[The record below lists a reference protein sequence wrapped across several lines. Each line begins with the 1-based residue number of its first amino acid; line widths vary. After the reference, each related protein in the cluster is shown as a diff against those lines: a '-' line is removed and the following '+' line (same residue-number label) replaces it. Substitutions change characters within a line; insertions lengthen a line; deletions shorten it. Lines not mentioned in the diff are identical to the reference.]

1 MRYFSIKKVFR
12 KLIFCCTQCV
22 CVKHYFNKRCKKKIY
37 TRELDF
43 NDHPI
48 HDLEAGEL

>member
-22 CVKHYFNKRCKKKIY
+22 CVRRYVNKRCKKNNYIP
-37 TRELDF
+37 EPDF
-43 NDHPI
+43 NEHPI